1 MLVVVIIDHDLFI
14 IKWVK
19 NLTALSNIGW
29 IRDCITYFC
38 FFECG
43 ECTLGIFNFVNAMSI

>member
-1 MLVVVIIDHDLFI
+1 MLVVVIINHDLFI